1 MEGVSLMEGIRAE
14 LVGFTPDYMD
24 ILRLSAGKC
33 YGKEVSHKG
42 IQNIINSGH
51 LSVLEHCNAI
61 FDVDCS
67 VAVLGQLTRHRHL
80 SFTVKSARG
89 SEFEKFINPYYFD
102 DLEKE
107 IWLEGSM
114 DRAVDDYKTALAKGI
129 PYENARYL
137 LPQGIQTSLIVSGNF
152 RAWYEYLGKRLCHRA
167 MPEHRQLAEII
178 HTHLQLEIPEVFN
191 RDFKNCK
198 NCKEKGCSFYG

>member
-1 MEGVSLMEGIRAE
+1 MEGIKAE
-14 LVGFTPDYMD
+14 LVGFTPDYMK
-24 ILRLSAGKC
+24 ILQLSAGKC
-33 YGKEVSHKG
+33 YGNEVSCKG
-42 IQNIINSGH
+42 IQSIINSGH

-67 VAVLGQLTRHRHL
+67 IAVLGQLTRHRHL

-114 DRAVDDYKTALAKGI
+114 DRAMDDYKTALAKGI

-137 LPQGIQTSLIVSGNF
+137 LPQGVQTSLIVSGNF
-152 RAWYEYLGKRLCHRA
+152 RAWFEYLGKRLCNRA

-178 HTHLQLEIPEVFN
+178 HTQLLLKVPEVFN

-198 NCKEKGCSFYG
+198 DCKEKGCSFYG

>member
-1 MEGVSLMEGIRAE
+1 MEGIKAE
-14 LVGFTPDYMD
+14 LVGFTPNYMD
-24 ILRLSAGKC
+24 ILKLSAGKC
-33 YGKEVSHKG
+33 YGNEVSDKG
-42 IQNIINSGH
+42 IQSIINSGH

-61 FDVDCS
+61 FDVNCS
-67 VAVLGQLTRHRHL
+67 IAVLGQLTRHRHL

-107 IWLEGSM
+107 IWMGDSM
-114 DRAVDDYKTALAKGI
+114 GRAVNDYKTALAKGI
-129 PYENARYL
+129 PFENARYL
-137 LPQGIQTSLIVSGNF
+137 LPQGVQTSLIVSGNF
-152 RAWYEYLGKRLCHRA
+152 RAWFEYLGKRLCNRA

-178 HTHLQLEIPEVFN
+178 HTHLTLKVPEVFN

-198 NCKEKGCSFYG
+198 DCKEKGCSFYG